1 MPRPKRSNESLRQ
14 YHIGIRFNEPEY
26 GKVRRESEEIGVTVS
41 EYVRSKA
48 VRGFIRVPKYARIDV
63 DAINTLSK
71 LGGLFKK
78 IHTDSGGIYSER
90 TAAILEEI
98 YRVVVNLRRDLDDD
112 RETHSKP

>member
-1 MPRPKRSNESLRQ
+1 MPRPKRPNESLRQ
-14 YHIGIRFNEPEY
+14 YHVGIRLNESEY

-48 VRGFIRVPKYARIDV
+48 VKGFIRVPKYARIDT

-78 IHTDSGGIYSER
+78 THTESGGIYSDR
-90 TAAILEEI
+90 TAAILDEI
-98 YRVVVNLRRDLDDD
+98 YRVVIQIRKGFEDD
-112 RETHSKP
+112 REAHSKS